1 MMKKII
7 FMGTPSYAT
16 CILKAL
22 LEDENFELL
31 ALFTQP
37 DKAVG
42 RKQILTPSDT
52 KAFLLQKAPQIP
64 IFTPN
69 SLKDESVIEQI
80 CALKPDFIVVAAYGK
95 ILPKAIL
102 DIAPCIN
109 LHASLLPKYR
119 GASPI
124 QSAILNADENSGV
137 CTMLMEE
144 GLDTGA
150 VLESVECDIRDKN
163 VNEVFE
169 ILANLAAK
177 LTLSTL
183 LNYEKLLPK
192 KQDESLATHC
202 KKIKKED
209 GLVSLDNAREIY
221 QKYLAFTP
229 WPGVFLENGL
239 KFIELEL
246 VDELKQNAKMGEILE
261 LEKESFL
268 LACKQGILRIKKL
281 QESGKKALDGRTYL
295 NGKRLKSA
303 DSLC

>member
-1 MMKKII
+1 MKKII
-7 FMGTPSYAT
+7 FMGTPFYAT

-22 LEDENFELL
+22 VENDNFELL

-42 RKQILTPSDT
+42 RKQTISPSHT
-52 KAFLLQKAPQIP
+52 KAFLSQHCPNIP
-64 IFTPN
+64 IFTPS
-69 SLKDESVIEQI
+69 SLQDENIVCLIKN
-80 CALKPDFIVVAAYGK
+80 LNPDFIVVAAYGK

-102 DIAPCIN
+102 DITPCIN

-124 QSAILNADENSGV
+124 QSAILNKDDKSGV
-137 CTMLMEE
+137 CTMLMQE
-144 GLDTGA
+144 GLDTGD
-150 VLESVECDIRDKN
+150 VLESIECNIKDKN
-163 VNEVFE
+163 SIEVFE
-169 ILANLAAK
+169 LLAHLAAK
-177 LTLSTL
+177 LILTTL
-183 LNYEKLLPK
+183 LNFDKIIPI
-192 KQDESLATHC
+192 KQDENLATLC

-209 GLVSLDNAREIY
+209 GLVNLENAREVY

-229 WPGVFLENGL
+229 WPGIFLENGL
-239 KFIELEL
+239 KFLELDL
-246 VDELKQNAKMGEILE
+246 VDEFEKNLQMGQILT

-268 LACKQGILRIKKL
+268 LSCKQGIIRVKKI

-303 DSLC
+303 DYLC